1 MNLGQVIGDRY
12 RLEELL
18 GKQAGRRTFLARD
31 LQSDRL
37 VVVKIL
43 IFSPDFEW
51 TDLKLFER
59 EAETLKHLD
68 CRSIPEYLDYFE
80 VETETYKGFALV
92 QSYIEAKSLKQQVE
106 EGRKFTEPDL
116 QEIARSLLGILSY
129 LHGLNPPIVH
139 RDLKPSNILVKDRT
153 GHSIGNVYLVD
164 FGSVQNIAHRE
175 QATLTIVGTY
185 GYMPPEQFGGRT
197 VPASDLYSLGATL
210 IYLATGV
217 QPADLPQKD
226 GKIQFENLVG
236 LSPAFTRWIGKAI
249 DPSLDKRF
257 SSAKEAMI
265 TLNTLHE
272 IEISAKIAKPA
283 GSRAILKKTDEKFQ
297 IHLPPEGFSA
307 KLIMLV
313 PFAIA
318 WNSFLVVWTGGA
330 AMISFGIN
338 LFFMLFS
345 IPFWVVGL
353 GMISGILYCLAGSA
367 TLIIDA
373 KEISLQHKIFGI
385 NLPTRAKM
393 AREAIDRIQRSEG
406 YSRRDSDGDPVH
418 VPPALVIWAGTKEF
432 KLSSQLKEYLT
443 RPELDWLA
451 SELSEWLGIE
461 VSSK

>member
-1 MNLGQVIGDRY
+1 MT
-12 RLEELL
+12 
-18 GKQAGRRTFLARD
+18 A
-31 LQSDRL
+31 
-37 VVVKIL
+37 
-43 IFSPDFEW
+43 
-51 TDLKLFER
+51 
-59 EAETLKHLD
+59 
-68 CRSIPEYLDYFE
+68 
-80 VETETYKGFALV
+80 
-92 QSYIEAKSLKQQVE
+92 
-106 EGRKFTEPDL
+106 
-116 QEIARSLLGILSY
+116 
-129 LHGLNPPIVH
+129 
-139 RDLKPSNILVKDRT
+139 
-153 GHSIGNVYLVD
+153 
-164 FGSVQNIAHRE
+164 
-175 QATLTIVGTY
+175 
-185 GYMPPEQFGGRT
+185 
-197 VPASDLYSLGATL
+197 
-210 IYLATGV
+210 
-217 QPADLPQKD
+217 
-226 GKIQFENLVG
+226 
-236 LSPAFTRWIGKAI
+236 
-249 DPSLDKRF
+249 
-257 SSAKEAMI
+257 
-265 TLNTLHE
+265 LNTLHE
-272 IEISAKIAKPA
+272 IEVSAKIAKPA
-283 GSRAILKKTDEKFQ
+283 GSRAIVKKTDEKFQ
-297 IHLPPEGFSA
+297 IYLPPEGLSA